1 MKFRIAVFSVLAA
14 GVIVA
19 PRPVIAQEVALEEII
34 VTARKREESVQDIPI
49 AVSAFT
55 ANDIRELG
63 LTSIDDIALYTPGFS
78 FHSGFGRQP
87 SLDRPA
93 VRGQTTI
100 LNGIAGVKAVST
112 FVDGI
117 YIGGLVSSVDL
128 ANVERVEIIK
138 GPQSAQYGR
147 GTYAGAINYVTRRP
161 TEELEGEISVGGA
174 QHETYEVKGWLSGP
188 LSEGRAY
195 FRLAAGYDQYGGEHV
210 NTLSGDEVGGQKT
223 TNVSAK
229 LFLTPNEQFEATLA
243 VAYQKVDDDHFAMA
257 LQGRQHNNCCF
268 RGPPSGGADLS
279 GVTGPRA
286 REYYRGE
293 AQRDLP
299 VVLLTEEL
307 DSAGGA
313 GNRNDRI
320 SASLTMHYDLPN
332 NWRLSGLTGNIDD
345 ENESFFDATYGGYD
359 YGTAIVNGYPPH
371 WRPQQFVTL
380 FPGVSI
386 PGGRAICITF
396 GLCGGFMR
404 LGAYEQSDLSQEVRL
419 SSPSDRSFRATVGL
433 YYYRG
438 KKYETRAD
446 KVIPDV
452 AAALNV
458 YGFGLVARQVSP
470 NAPTG
475 DEDVTNTA
483 VFGALEWDLNDK
495 WAATLEA
502 RLATDDVS
510 LIVHPTGNRSA
521 VQGEYDDEFNSFNPR
536 ATLSYRPNEDTSL
549 YMNVSKGSKPGG
561 FNSNVPLSAAGGP
574 DESFRAFE
582 EEEAW
587 NYELGYKARLL
598 NGRMALNVAAYR
610 TEADE
615 QQFTLVV
622 EHRPNQS
629 TSIVDNLGK
638 TGISGL
644 EMEMEALLA
653 ENLTVNIGYAWTKA
667 EIKDY
672 FNTDQADL
680 RGANGSLRDD
690 HRLGSAA
697 GKRIPR
703 IPEHQ
708 ASLVVR
714 HEGRPMASG
723 FSWFFI
729 GDVVYEGSR
738 FSQIHNLIE
747 TGDMTRVGARIGV
760 RRDNLEITLWG
771 KNLFDDDTPLDILRY
786 IDRRT
791 GSLPGCSARTGC
803 ISGEVP
809 NASST
814 PRGFAISLPRGRQVG
829 ISLAYSF

>member
-1 MKFRIAVFSVLAA
+1 MKLKLAVFAALAM
-14 GVIVA
+14 GVIIA
-19 PRPVIAQEVALEEII
+19 PRPVIAQEAALEEII

-55 ANDIRELG
+55 ADDIRELG

-78 FHSGFGRQP
+78 FHSAFGRQS

-117 YIGGLVSSVDL
+117 YVGGLVSSVDL

-161 TEELEGEISVGGA
+161 SEQFEGEFSVGGA
-174 QHETYEVKGWLSGP
+174 EHETYDVKGWVSGP

-195 FRLAAGYDQYGGEHV
+195 FRIAAGYDQYGGEHI
-210 NTLSGDEVGGQKT
+210 NTLTGDEVGGQKT

-229 LFLTPNEQFEATLA
+229 LFLTPNEQFEATLS

-257 LQGRQHNNCCF
+257 LQGREHNNCCF
-268 RGPPSGGADLS
+268 RGPPSDGFDLT

-286 REYYRGE
+286 REYYIGE
-293 AQRDLP
+293 AKRNLP
-299 VVLLTEEL
+299 VALLTEEL
-307 DSAGGA
+307 DSVGGA

-320 SASLTMHYDLPN
+320 SATLAMHYELAN
-332 NWRLSGLTGNIDD
+332 QWRISSLTGNIDD

-359 YGTAIVNGYPPH
+359 YGTVIVNGLPPRLRGSF
-371 WRPQQFVTL
+371 RP
-380 FPGVSI
+380 PA
-386 PGGRAICITF
+386 GGGFFCVILR
-396 GLCGGFMR
+396 LCGLFNRM
-404 LGAYEQSDLSQEVRL
+404 GAYDQTDFSQELRL
-419 SSPSDRSFRATVGL
+419 SSPSDNSLRATLGL
-433 YYYRG
+433 YYYLG
-438 KKYETRAD
+438 EKYETRD
-446 KVIPDV
+446 EKVLPDV
-452 AAALNV
+452 VETLNV
-458 YGFGLVARQVSP
+458 YGFGLVARTVSP
-470 NAPTG
+470 NSTLSS
-475 DEDVTNTA
+475 EDVTNTA
-483 VFGALEWDLNDK
+483 VFGSLEWDINDK

-502 RLATDDVS
+502 RWATDDVS
-510 LIVHPTGNRSA
+510 LRVHPPGDRTSIT
-521 VQGEYDDEFNSFNPR
+521 GEYDDEFSSFNPR
-536 ATLSYRPNEDTSL
+536 ATLSYRPNEDTNIYL
-549 YMNVSKGSKPGG
+549 NVSKGSKPGG
-561 FNSNVPLSAAGGP
+561 FNGSVPLSATGGP
-574 DESFRAFE
+574 DESFRAYE

-587 NYELGYKARLL
+587 NYEVGYKVRLMD
-598 NGRMALNVAAYR
+598 GRMALNVAAYR
-610 TEADE
+610 TEADD

-644 EMEMEALLA
+644 EVEVEALVA
-653 ENLTVNIGYAWTKA
+653 ENLTLNLGYAWTKA

-672 FNTDQADL
+672 LNTDQADL
-680 RGANGSLRDD
+680 RGSDGSLYDD

-697 GKRIPR
+697 GNRIPR

-708 ASLVVR
+708 VSLVAR
-714 HEGRPMASG
+714 YEGETMASG
-723 FSWFFI
+723 FAWFFV
-729 GDVVYEGSR
+729 GDVVHEGSR

-747 TGDMTRVGARIGV
+747 TGALTRVGARLGV

-771 KNLFDDDTPLDILRY
+771 KNLFDDDAPLDVLRY
-786 IDRRT
+786 IDRRS
-791 GSLPGCSARTGC
+791 GSLPGCTGPRGIPGC
-803 ISGEVP
+803 IAGEVP
-809 NASST
+809 NASGT

-829 ISLAYSF
+829 VSLSYSF